1 MKLAVSPAFALFFA
15 WVAFAHAATPGVR
28 HVDPNQPVGRN
39 AYSPFDATQQPTR
52 PASSLDH
59 DPTRVV
65 IKLKPQTASKKRTT
79 ASSADALADVP
90 GLGEL
95 KPIFAAS
102 SPSVRATRSTGTS
115 SATDPAEPDLQLWV
129 QAEIAPGTDVP
140 QLLESLQ
147 QNEAV
152 DVAEPDFLYRLDAPD
167 AQNTLGSVGTTSPRQ
182 LSTSAAIP
190 DGSADPLMATQW
202 HLDAAKVKQAW
213 SYLQGQ
219 GLPAGGNRDV
229 IIAVIDSG
237 VDYTHPDL
245 AANMWVNGREIPG
258 NGIDDDG
265 NGFVDDV
272 HGVSFIGSSFDHRG
286 NPMDDQGHGTHVA
299 GIIAAAANNGIGGV
313 GIAYNCQIM
322 ALKAAQ
328 YSGVL
333 SSVDIAEAINYAVAQ
348 GADVINMS
356 FGGPAT
362 STLIEDALAVA
373 FSQAVLV
380 ASAGNS
386 GRQTES
392 PPATPAPMPN
402 FPASYIYVL
411 GTMAQLQAPNAWGE
425 WLADFSNW
433 DSIPNS
439 RIEYEL
445 MAPGVAIPSTLP
457 GAQYAAWSGT
467 SMAAPVVS
475 GIAALVRTKF
485 PDKDLYSSR
494 FIMGQ
499 LASVGPKLP
508 GKEGILYYSSDA
520 LQAVAST
527 PEPELTFLDYWIFDG
542 PNIAAGN
549 NANGIINAGE
559 TIDLAVVIKN
569 RWGKADPVTVKIA
582 AQAPGA
588 VGPSPYITWI
598 NDTVDYGAVGSF
610 GEDDNGL
617 IYEDGL
623 ITGVRFPFKF
633 TVSADCP
640 NDYIIP
646 FEVTM
651 TCGNGF
657 DPSDPEAP
665 YTFTA
670 RFEAVVQK
678 GRVLPSVITSDL
690 TMGPDVYWIIDGP
703 VLIPSGV
710 EVSVQ
715 PGTQIQFWSADPKE
729 PYSSKLWPYLQVE
742 GRFTVAGTAT
752 SPVEIFPGSFH
763 PEKSVSIFESAGGTV
778 TLDYFKLSNP
788 FIGERV
794 GYSPSYTGSFS
805 HASHGLV
812 TQSYV
817 WTPEGFHSIAAYFN
831 ARQAS
836 YIRFYRLG
844 LSDRF
849 SYNAQYPSAYYNFQ
863 VYGGNVCLFDSCSFT
878 LDSQQS
884 VSNSVFLNNYTVHYS
899 SSSNKNLI
907 LPSLLFLRDTG
918 SFANGNAILNQWWR
932 PDFWKRLYILA
943 PSGAGTFDFGETYFG
958 ASPDV
963 VAKAI
968 LDNQD
973 DFNLMRVVTSPTAAP
988 PANAWPFVVD
998 CALTDSAGTRAT
1010 RVGAE
1015 AVTFTVTFNRDMNT
1029 TKAPR
1034 VTFGP
1039 DTPLAD
1045 YSVNPINGG
1054 WQDARTWVGTFN
1066 ITPITGDGY
1075 QLIKITD
1082 AVAADDPWL
1091 VNGNDEGRFRFE
1103 IVTSGLEALTLQA
1116 SGGEGRIDLSWTQ
1129 TDFEL
1134 LAGYNLYRST
1144 TEDGSYT
1151 RVNSSIIPA
1160 QTKQFVDV
1168 NVQPGQPYFY
1178 KFTVVQTDMS
1188 ESAPSNIAQATPRD
1202 TIAPVIAHSPLT
1214 QAQPNLSLPISADI
1228 TDNVAV
1234 TGATIF
1240 YRTQGQLTY
1249 QSRAMVKISGNR
1261 WTVSL
1266 EGSKVVAPGLE
1277 YYLSATDGVSATL
1290 AGRPETPYLIRVED
1304 RPVVTGVSPSQG
1316 QVVGGTSVTITGTN
1330 FKAGAKVFFGSTAAT
1345 NVVVV
1350 SANQITCATPVNIP
1364 SKVSVR
1370 VENQDGSFSTLLN
1383 AFTFIDTT
1391 PTLYVP
1397 DSSTFAGS
1405 GITVPLS
1412 LANATGLVSAQ
1423 ITVTYD
1429 AALLRVR
1436 PPTVGPLA
1444 SGWTLVANTATPG
1457 RIVLSLAS
1465 GGNAAQGS
1473 GVLVNL
1479 PFDVIGD
1486 PLQSGAL
1493 AITSVQLNDGA
1504 ITAQTINGSVTIAEG
1519 YALQGQVNYWG
1530 DGGRPVASTLLT
1542 IEGNGT
1548 QTATSASDG
1557 TFRFD
1562 NLVNAAYELTPAKT
1576 DQVSA
1581 ISAYDA
1587 ALVLQHAASLGT
1599 LNGNPAIAADV
1610 NRTGE
1615 ITAMDA
1621 FRILQHVAELEP
1633 LIFSTG
1639 GEMWAFSPATRLYAS
1654 LTSHQ
1659 TGQDFSAVLRGDVS
1673 GNWQS
1678 VTSQSGATIQA
1689 GLATVP
1695 DEAGNCTH
1703 VYLLLQAGPSPV
1715 LGVDVVLT
1723 YADGRLLEAC
1733 RTEPG
1738 ISSAINTAT
1747 AGTIRAALAKAE
1759 GLTGN
1764 HVLLAATFAGTAD
1777 PQVAVQSLS
1786 FNEGSILAVGDP
1798 DLAAFDHDRDGE
1810 VDVLG
1815 LPEIKTQPVSQTGR
1829 VGSSVSLTVLAAG
1842 NPELSYQWQRSG
1854 TDLPGATDRTLTLD
1868 DLQTGNAGDYT
1879 VRVTNGFGSVTSAPA
1894 TVSVIREGS
1903 LAGWL
1908 LDYFSP
1914 SELEA
1919 ALVRTLSAD
1928 PDNDGFSNLL
1938 EYAMGTNPRSVT
1950 APPFTV
1956 AATQEYWIFTYSR
1969 PADRTDASYV
1979 VETSTDLISWSSTA
1993 IAHELKSEGVMQT
2006 WEARLPRAGTKA
2018 FFRLE
2023 VSTSTDSP

>member
-1 MKLAVSPAFALFFA
+1 M
-15 WVAFAHAATPGVR
+15 
-28 HVDPNQPVGRN
+28 
-39 AYSPFDATQQPTR
+39 
-52 PASSLDH
+52 
-59 DPTRVV
+59 
-65 IKLKPQTASKKRTT
+65 
-79 ASSADALADVP
+79 
-90 GLGEL
+90 
-95 KPIFAAS
+95 
-102 SPSVRATRSTGTS
+102 
-115 SATDPAEPDLQLWV
+115 
-129 QAEIAPGTDVP
+129 
-140 QLLESLQ
+140 
-147 QNEAV
+147 
-152 DVAEPDFLYRLDAPD
+152 
-167 AQNTLGSVGTTSPRQ
+167 
-182 LSTSAAIP
+182 
-190 DGSADPLMATQW
+190 
-202 HLDAAKVKQAW
+202 
-213 SYLQGQ
+213 
-219 GLPAGGNRDV
+219 
-229 IIAVIDSG
+229 
-237 VDYTHPDL
+237 
-245 AANMWVNGREIPG
+245 
-258 NGIDDDG
+258 
-265 NGFVDDV
+265 
-272 HGVSFIGSSFDHRG
+272 
-286 NPMDDQGHGTHVA
+286 
-299 GIIAAAANNGIGGV
+299 
-313 GIAYNCQIM
+313 
-322 ALKAAQ
+322 
-328 YSGVL
+328 
-333 SSVDIAEAINYAVAQ
+333 
-348 GADVINMS
+348 
-356 FGGPAT
+356 
-362 STLIEDALAVA
+362 
-373 FSQAVLV
+373 
-380 ASAGNS
+380 
-386 GRQTES
+386 
-392 PPATPAPMPN
+392 
-402 FPASYIYVL
+402 
-411 GTMAQLQAPNAWGE
+411 
-425 WLADFSNW
+425 
-433 DSIPNS
+433 
-439 RIEYEL
+439 
-445 MAPGVAIPSTLP
+445 
-457 GAQYAAWSGT
+457 
-467 SMAAPVVS
+467 
-475 GIAALVRTKF
+475 
-485 PDKDLYSSR
+485 
-494 FIMGQ
+494 
-499 LASVGPKLP
+499 
-508 GKEGILYYSSDA
+508 
-520 LQAVAST
+520 
-527 PEPELTFLDYWIFDG
+527 
-542 PNIAAGN
+542 
-549 NANGIINAGE
+549 
-559 TIDLAVVIKN
+559 
-569 RWGKADPVTVKIA
+569 
-582 AQAPGA
+582 
-588 VGPSPYITWI
+588 
-598 NDTVDYGAVGSF
+598 
-610 GEDDNGL
+610 
-617 IYEDGL
+617 
-623 ITGVRFPFKF
+623 
-633 TVSADCP
+633 
-640 NDYIIP
+640 
-646 FEVTM
+646 
-651 TCGNGF
+651 
-657 DPSDPEAP
+657 
-665 YTFTA
+665 
-670 RFEAVVQK
+670 
-678 GRVLPSVITSDL
+678 
-690 TMGPDVYWIIDGP
+690 
-703 VLIPSGV
+703 
-710 EVSVQ
+710 
-715 PGTQIQFWSADPKE
+715 
-729 PYSSKLWPYLQVE
+729 
-742 GRFTVAGTAT
+742 
-752 SPVEIFPGSFH
+752 
-763 PEKSVSIFESAGGTV
+763 
-778 TLDYFKLSNP
+778 
-788 FIGERV
+788 
-794 GYSPSYTGSFS
+794 
-805 HASHGLV
+805 
-812 TQSYV
+812 
-817 WTPEGFHSIAAYFN
+817 
-831 ARQAS
+831 
-836 YIRFYRLG
+836 
-844 LSDRF
+844 
-849 SYNAQYPSAYYNFQ
+849 
-863 VYGGNVCLFDSCSFT
+863 
-878 LDSQQS
+878 
-884 VSNSVFLNNYTVHYS
+884 
-899 SSSNKNLI
+899 
-907 LPSLLFLRDTG
+907 
-918 SFANGNAILNQWWR
+918 
-932 PDFWKRLYILA
+932 
-943 PSGAGTFDFGETYFG
+943 
-958 ASPDV
+958 
-963 VAKAI
+963 
-968 LDNQD
+968 
-973 DFNLMRVVTSPTAAP
+973 
-988 PANAWPFVVD
+988 
-998 CALTDSAGTRAT
+998 
-1010 RVGAE
+1010 
-1015 AVTFTVTFNRDMNT
+1015 TVTFNRDMDT
-1029 TKAPR
+1029 AKTPR

-1103 IVTSGLEALTLQA
+1103 IVTSGVEALTLQA

-1214 QAQPNLSLPISADI
+1214 QAQPNLSLSIAADI

-1234 TGATIF
+1234 TGATLF
-1240 YRTQGQLTY
+1240 YRTQGQSTY

-1277 YYLSATDGVSATL
+1277 YYLSATDGVSTTL

-1350 SANQITCATPVNIP
+1350 SANQITCATPANIP

-1370 VENQDGSFSTLLN
+1370 VENQGGSLSTLLN

-1457 RIVLSLAS
+1457 RIVPRLAS
-1465 GGNAAQGS
+1465 GRNAAQGS

-1587 ALVLQHAASLGT
+1587 ALVLQYAAGLGT

-1633 LIFSTG
+1633 LSFSTG

-1695 DEAGNCTH
+1695 DEAGDRTH

-1810 VDVLG
+1810 VDAFG
-1815 LPEIKTQPVSQTGR
+1815 PPQIKTQPVSQTGR

-1928 PDNDGFSNLL
+1928 ADNDGFSNLL

-2006 WEARLPRAGTKA
+2006 WEARLPRAETKA

-2023 VSTSTDSP
+2023 VSTSTDSL